1 MSRRGRYRLTKTGPS
16 TSECETPQGPGIHVY
31 LFWTK
36 GGERY
41 LTHKDKVV
49 TAEELS
55 IRAAQDAGITPMCH
69 NLFALYDPQ
78 SHCWYSPNHSFDPQ
92 NVSVEVHFRMR
103 FYFRNWHG
111 LSDKEP
117 AVFRYAQRTAGSEKL
132 GSPLLE
138 MPSLDYLFAQ
148 AKFDFVN
155 DIAPMEDV
163 RGNAELVRYK
173 DESLGMAVL
182 HMSHKALQS
191 DSNLQDVAR
200 HISYLRC
207 IPRSFSRH
215 ISRDNFLTKLRI
227 RRVFAEF
234 VRSFQQHTVAQ
245 GKLGPQ
251 EVMYKY
257 LATLE
262 NLAPRFGTE
271 TFVAVRLALKKDG
284 DSSGSYLSD
293 SRVQGDVEDV
303 AEQEATHEVM
313 ISGTTGIQWREISA
327 LKAPDNDYLGNMN
340 NKKKN
345 RQQSFSQEPSTPDK
359 WNNFCDFPEISH
371 IAIVGANV
379 CICHQDN
386 HAMDLQL
393 RSSQEARSLVS
404 LLDGYFRLIADAH
417 HYLCHEVAPPRVV
430 LSATNGIHGPLRE
443 EFVQQK
449 LKKEAGSEGV
459 YILRWSVLDY
469 HCIILAVLSKN
480 EKGET
485 YKQFRILQKEDKF
498 VLEGWNKEFC
508 SVKELTD
515 GLKTFVLRSG
525 DDSFTVKRCCPPRS
539 AELSNLLVIRP
550 GASSSSKPVSETLN
564 LSQLRFHQ
572 IKDKEITRDQHLGR
586 GTRTNIY
593 SGRLQV
599 HGGAEDDE
607 DESNNNHISAK
618 GIRVVLKI
626 LDQSHKDIALAFFE
640 TASLMS
646 QVSHGHLVFVHGVS
660 VKGSE
665 NVMVE
670 EFVEFGPL
678 DNFLRK
684 ERGRLTPQWKF
695 TVAKQLASALSYL
708 ETKRLVH
715 GNVCAKNIL
724 VVRRGLEEGTSPFI
738 KLSDPGISLTAL
750 TRQERVERIPW
761 IAPECV
767 PPGAPLGHAA
777 DQWSFGT
784 TLLEICNNGDLPM
797 STSSPHEAR
806 HCKPRPPRLT
816 VSHTHSH
823 SNQYS
828 HQASFCLLSSFSL
841 FFSISPEQKERFY
854 ETQSRL
860 AEPSSQELASFIS
873 KCLTYNPAERPSF
886 RAILRE
892 LTELQLK
899 NPDISS
905 KCDSNPDTDPSVFL
919 KRYLK
924 KIRDLGEGHFGKVM
938 LYIYDP
944 SNDGTGEYVAV
955 KALKHDG
962 GGHLHDG
969 WMKEI
974 KILKNLYHDNIVKY
988 KGCCSEL
995 GGQVVQLIMEFLP
1008 LGSLREYLPKH
1019 RLGMAQSLLF
1029 AQQICQGM
1037 DYLHSMRYIHRDLAA
1052 RNVLV
1057 ENEGVVK
1064 IGDFGLTKYIPEGD
1078 VYYRVR
1084 EDGDSPVF
1092 WYAIECLKESKFSF
1106 SSDVWS
1112 FGVTLYEI
1120 FTHCDPRQSPPSKFF
1135 EMMGSVQGQMTV
1147 MKLISLLERHR
1158 RLLCPKD
1165 CTQEV
1170 YTLMRRCW
1178 EVDAS
1183 ERPSFKDLI
1192 GSIENIRQGYEHQ
1205 PTVRLAQI
1213 NPC

>member
-1 MSRRGRYRLTKTGPS
+1 MSRRGRYRLTRTGPS
-16 TSECETPQGPGIHVY
+16 TPGCETPQGPGIHVY

-36 GGERY
+36 DGERY
-41 LTHKDKVV
+41 MTHKEVV

-55 IRAAQDAGITPMCH
+55 IRAAQVAGISPMCH
-69 NLFALYDPQ
+69 NLFALYNPL

-92 NVSVEVHFRMR
+92 NASAVHFRMR

-117 AVFRYAQRTAGSEKL
+117 AVYRHALRTAGSEKL

-148 AKFDFVN
+148 AKYDFVN
-155 DIAPMEDV
+155 DVAPMEDV
-163 RGNAELVRYK
+163 RGAEELTRYK

-191 DSNLQDVAR
+191 DSNLQDVAKR
-200 HISYLRC
+200 ISYHSC
-207 IPRSFSRH
+207 IPRSFSRN

-227 RRVFAEF
+227 SRVFDEF

-271 TFVAVRLALKKDG
+271 TFVTVRLALKKDG
-284 DSSGSYLSD
+284 DSSSSYLND
-293 SRVQGDVEDV
+293 SRVQGDAEDGV
-303 AEQEATHEVM
+303 EQEPTHEVM
-313 ISGTTGIQWREISA
+313 ISGTTGIQWRKISA
-327 LKAPDNDYLGNMN
+327 LKAPDNDYLGNTSS
-340 NKKKN
+340 KKKS
-345 RQQSFSQEPSTPDK
+345 RQPSTSQEPSTPDK
-359 WNNFCDFPEISH
+359 WNDFCDFPEISH

-430 LSATNGIHGPLRE
+430 FSGANGIHGPLRE

-449 LKKEAGSEGV
+449 LKKETGPEGV

-469 HCIILAVLSKN
+469 RCIILAVLSKN

-525 DDSFTVKRCCPPRS
+525 NDSFTVKRCCLPRS
-539 AELSNLLVIRP
+539 AELSNLLVIRH

-593 SGRLQV
+593 SGLLQV
-599 HGGAEDDE
+599 HGGTEDDE
-607 DESNNNHISAK
+607 DESNNNHTSTK
-618 GIRVVLKI
+618 GIRVVLKM
-626 LDQSHKDIALAFFE
+626 LDQGHKDIALAFFE

-646 QVSHGHLVFVHGVS
+646 QVSHAHLVFVHGVS
-660 VKGSE
+660 VRGSE

-684 ERGRLTPQWKF
+684 ERGRLSPQWKF

-767 PPGAPLGHAA
+767 PPGAALGHAA

-797 STSSPHEAR
+797 STSSPHE
-806 HCKPRPPRLT
+806 
-816 VSHTHSH
+816 
-823 SNQYS
+823 
-828 HQASFCLLSSFSL
+828 
-841 FFSISPEQKERFY
+841 KERFY
-854 ETQSRL
+854 ETQGRL

-892 LTELQLK
+892 LTELQIK

-905 KCDSNPDTDPSVFL
+905 KCDSNQNTDPSVFL

-955 KALKHDG
+955 KALKQEG
-962 GGHLHDG
+962 GGHLHEG
-969 WMKEI
+969 WIKEI
-974 KILKNLYHDNIVKY
+974 EILKKLYHDNIVKY
-988 KGCCSEL
+988 KGRCSEL
-995 GGQVVQLIMEFLP
+995 GGQGGQVVQLIMEFLP

-1019 RLGMAQSLLF
+1019 RLGVAQSLLF

-1057 ENEGVVK
+1057 ENEGLVK
-1064 IGDFGLTKYIPEGD
+1064 IGDFGLTKEIKEGD
-1078 VYYRVR
+1078 AYYRVR

-1158 RLLCPKD
+1158 RLPCPKD

-1170 YTLMRRCW
+1170 YTLMRQCW
-1178 EVDAS
+1178 EVEAS

-1192 GSIENIRQGYEHQ
+1192 GSIENIRQGYELQ

-1213 NPC
+1213 NPH